1 MRGKKSK
8 TFGLLVCAIFLIV
21 TATQPIFAFGL
32 SETKSG
38 NTAKGSSV
46 EAKYSQDRII
56 VTFKDDITKKEAAS
70 ILEKEKMKLLFSSSA
85 KGGITSVDLP
95 NNLPVEKALQIMN
108 EKEEVAA
115 VQPDYFYEYDGYT
128 NDIEISSNKYSSN
141 KNKYHYI
148 FQLGLAGP
156 GKTAWNYATGK
167 GVNVAVI
174 DCGANVNHLD
184 LAANVKGCYNAV
196 TDTEGK
202 SAVTPVNG
210 HGTATSGILAAVGN
224 NKRLSAGV
232 AYNANLYVINA
243 EKELEDGSYG
253 MYTTDIIKGVT
264 WAREKKC
271 RVISISAS
279 GESENQAM
287 RDIIWESY
295 TQSKNSIVF
304 VASGGNSGK
313 EEYRYSAS
321 SDGVLAVSALNYSN
335 GKYTISPNST
345 YNDKID
351 LAAPGSKIY
360 TLSHK
365 DNTSAVTAGATSA
378 ATPYVAGVAALVLQA
393 NPSLTAQECAQIL
406 TSTATDAGTK
416 GYDKRYGY
424 GIINPLK
431 AVQKAVYKTNSK
443 AQKITGVSS
452 SYKKTY
458 TASAFMLN
466 PKLTGSGVASFKSSN
481 SNVASVNS
489 SGKVTPKQ
497 IGTTTISI
505 SVPASGIFTSASKK
519 AVLTVTPINGKIRSA
534 KNIKG
539 KKLRLKW
546 NRDKKASGYQIKL
559 SRNKNFKKAKTYWI
573 KKNKT
578 TAKTISRLKKGK
590 RYYVKIRA
598 YKKVN
603 GKKIYGSYSKAKS
616 VKIKR

>member
-1 MRGKKSK
+1 MRG
-8 TFGLLVCAIFLIV
+8 
-21 TATQPIFAFGL
+21 
-32 SETKSG
+32 
-38 NTAKGSSV
+38 
-46 EAKYSQDRII
+46 
-56 VTFKDDITKKEAAS
+56 
-70 ILEKEKMKLLFSSSA
+70 
-85 KGGITSVDLP
+85 GGVSITSVDLP
-95 NNLPVEKALQIMN
+95 ANLPVEEAMQIMD

-128 NDIEISSNKYSSN
+128 NDTQISSAKYSSN
-141 KNKYHYI
+141 KDKYHFI

-184 LAANVKGCYNAV
+184 LSANVKGCYNAV
-196 TDTEGK
+196 TGTEGK

-210 HGTATSGILAAVGN
+210 HGTATAGILAAVGN

-243 EKELEDGSYG
+243 ESKLSDGSYG
-253 MYTTDIIKGVT
+253 MYTTDMIKGVA

-279 GESENQAM
+279 GESENKAM
-287 RDIIWESY
+287 RDIIWESH
-295 TQSKNSIVF
+295 TQSKDSIVF
-304 VASGGNSGK
+304 VASGGNTGK
-313 EEYRYSAS
+313 EEYRYSS
-321 SDGVLAVSALNYSN
+321 CSDGVLGVSALNYSN

-351 LAAPGSKIY
+351 LAAPGSRIY

-365 DNTSAVTAGATSA
+365 DNTSAATAGASSA
-378 ATPYVAGVAALVLQA
+378 ATPYVAGVAALVLQI
-393 NPSLTAQECAQIL
+393 NPSLTARECAQIL

-416 GYDKRYGY
+416 GYDKHYGY

-431 AVQKAVYKTNSK
+431 AVQKALYKTNSK
-443 AQKITGVSS
+443 AQKITGISS

-458 TASAFMLN
+458 TASAFTLQ
-466 PKLTGSGVASFKSSN
+466 PKLTGSGVATFKSSN
-481 SNVASVNS
+481 SKAASVNS
-489 SGKVTPKQ
+489 SGRVTPKQ
-497 IGTTTISI
+497 IGTTTITV
-505 SVPASGIFTSASKK
+505 SVPASGIFTKASKK
-519 AVLTVTPINGKIRSA
+519 VTLTVTPRNGKIRSA

-539 KKLRLKW
+539 KKLKLKW
-546 NRDKKASGYQIKL
+546 SRDKKASGYQIKL
-559 SRNKNFKKAKTYWI
+559 SRNKSFKKAKTYWI